1 MATSV
6 PSPTQIQAGF
16 PAGTVLGYPRIGRRR
31 ELKKAVEAFW
41 AGKTSADEL
50 EATARELRLATVRR
64 LVDLGLG
71 AGDAS
76 VPGSFSYYDQVLDVA
91 AALGAVPSRFASLLG
106 TGPADAGR
114 LDLAGY
120 FTVARGQGDD
130 APLEMTKWFDT
141 NYHYLVPEIG
151 PDTPI
156 RFVDDRVV
164 REFVEAKEAGV
175 VTRPV
180 VVGPV
185 TFLALSK
192 AADDAPAGYS
202 PLDRLDDVVAA
213 YADLL
218 RALAAAGAPWVQ
230 LDEPILV
237 TDSVDVPFA
246 DLAAAV
252 ESAYRALATDLRPVP
267 NPGSSPDSSANPAAT
282 PGSAQDVRPAILVA
296 APFGGL
302 QAGAET
308 AGGAVRDGLALLAG
322 TDVDAIAIDLVK
334 GAVPTAADGGV
345 PGLAGKTL
353 VAGVIDGHNVWRA
366 DLAAKL
372 DVLEAVRGLGAGAV
386 AVGTST
392 SLLHVP
398 HDVEDEVFRSTDDAT
413 GPASGTTLD
422 PRLRD
427 WLAFAD
433 QKVGEVATLA
443 RALTEGRDAVAAEV
457 EASRAAVASR
467 AEASGVVVPAVRERA
482 AALTDADF
490 ARGDHAGRAAAQ
502 QERLNLP
509 LLPTTTIGSFPQ
521 TPEIRRARALWTK
534 GELSDADYT
543 TAMREE
549 IARVVALQEELGLDV
564 LVHGEP
570 ERNDMVQ
577 YFAEHLDGFAVTANG
592 WVQSYGSRCVR
603 PPILWGDVTRPEPI
617 TVEWSAYTASLT
629 EKPVKGMLTGPVTIL
644 AWSFVRDDQPLGDT
658 ANQVALALRD
668 EIADLEAAGIG
679 IVQVDEPALREL
691 LPLRKADQP
700 AYLDWS
706 VGSFRLATS
715 GVAAATQ
722 IHTHLCYS
730 EFGEVIGAIDGL
742 DADVTSLEAARSRM
756 EIVPELRDA
765 GYARGIGP
773 GVYDIHSP
781 RVPSTEEVTEL
792 LELAV
797 KSIDPTVVWVNPD
810 CGLKTRRYEETVP
823 SLEHLVAAAKAVR
836 ATLG

>member
-64 LVDLGLG
+64 LVELGLG
-71 AGDAS
+71 ADDAS

-91 AALGAVPSRFASLLG
+91 ASLGAIPSRFASL
-106 TGPADAGR
+106 TDDAGR

-156 RFVDDRVV
+156 RFVDDRIV
-164 REFVEAKEAGV
+164 REFVEAKEAGI

-192 AADDAPAGYS
+192 AADDAASSVAGFR

-237 TDSVDVPFA
+237 TDSVDVPFTE
-246 DLAAAV
+246 LAAAV
-252 ESAYRALATDLRPVP
+252 ESAYRTLATDLRPAP
-267 NPGSSPDSSANPAAT
+267 NPGSLPTESSGSGEI
-282 PGSAQDVRPAILVA
+282 PGSAQGARPAILVA

-302 QAGAET
+302 QAGAEDD
-308 AGGAVRDGLALLAG
+308 GGDARDGLALLAG
-322 TDVDAIAIDLVK
+322 TDVEAIAIDLVK

-372 DVLEAVRGLGAGAV
+372 EVVDALQTLGAGAV

-398 HDVEDEVFRSTDDAT
+398 HDVEDEVFAEAGT
-413 GPASGTTLD
+413 ASGTTLD

-443 RALTEGRDAVAAEV
+443 RALTEGRDAVAAEI

-467 AEASGVVVPAVRERA
+467 AAASGVVVPAVRERA
-482 AALTDADF
+482 AALTDSDF
-490 ARGDHAGRAAAQ
+490 ARGDYAERAAAQ

-509 LLPTTTIGSFPQ
+509 PLPTTTIGSFPQ

-543 TAMREE
+543 AAMREE

-603 PPILWGDVTRPEPI
+603 PPILWGDVTRPAPI

-658 ANQVALALRD
+658 ANQVGLALRD

-691 LPLRKADQP
+691 LPLRRADQP

-715 GVAAATQ
+715 GVEAATQ

-742 DADVTSLEAARSRM
+742 DADVTSVEAARSRM

-765 GYARGIGP
+765 GYSRGIGP

>member
-6 PSPTQIQAGF
+6 PSPALLPVEF

-31 ELKKAVEAFW
+31 ELKRAVESFW
-41 AGKTSADEL
+41 AGRSTADEL
-50 EATARELRLATVRR
+50 EEASRELRLATVRR
-64 LVDLGLG
+64 LVALGLG
-71 AGDAS
+71 ADDAS
-76 VPGSFSYYDQVLDVA
+76 VPGSFSSYDQVLDVA
-91 AALGAVPSRFASLLG
+91 ASLGAVPSRFADL
-106 TGPADAGR
+106 PDAAGR
-114 LDLAGY
+114 LDADAY
-120 FTVARGQGDD
+120 FTLARGEGDR

-151 PDTPI
+151 PETPI

-175 VTRPV
+175 LTRPV

-185 TFLALSK
+185 TFLALAK
-192 AADDAPAGYS
+192 ADDAAPAGYS

-230 LDEPILV
+230 LDEPALV
-237 TDSVDVPFA
+237 TDSLDIPFA

-252 ESAYRALATDLRPVP
+252 ESAYRTLASDIRLVP
-267 NPGSSPDSSANPAAT
+267 NPGLAPDQPSDGGTSQ
-282 PGSAQDVRPAILVA
+282 GSAADLRPAILVA
-296 APFGGL
+296 APFGAL
-302 QAGAET
+302 QGQPLDDGA
-308 AGGAVRDGLALLAG
+308 ARDGLALLAG

-334 GAVPTAADGGV
+334 GALPVGSGPDGTV
-345 PGLAGKTL
+345 PGLATKTL
-353 VAGVIDGHNVWRA
+353 VAGVVDGHNVWRA

-372 DVLEAVRGLGAGAV
+372 DVLDSLSDPAHALGAGAL

-398 HDVEDEVFRSTDDAT
+398 HDVEDEVFG
-413 GPASGTTLD
+413 GPETPGTVLD

-433 QKVGEVATLA
+433 QKVGEVAVLA
-443 RALTEGRDAVAAEV
+443 RAITAGRDAVATEI

-467 AEASGVVVPAVRERA
+467 ATAAGVVVPGVRERA

-490 ARGDHAGRAAAQ
+490 ARGDYAQRAAAQ

-509 LLPTTTIGSFPQ
+509 PLPTTTIGSFPQ
-521 TPEIRRARALWTK
+521 TPEIRRARAQWTT
-534 GELSDADYT
+534 GALADADYT
-543 TAMREE
+543 AAMREE
-549 IARVVALQEELGLDV
+549 IARVVALQEEIGLDV

-629 EKPVKGMLTGPVTIL
+629 TKPVKGMLTGPVTIL

-658 ANQVALALRD
+658 ANQVGLALRD

-691 LPLRKADQP
+691 LPLRRADQP

-715 GVAAATQ
+715 GVEAATQ

-742 DADVTSLEAARSRM
+742 DADVTSVEAARSRM

-781 RVPSTEEVTEL
+781 RVPSTGEVTEL

-797 KSIDPTVVWVNPD
+797 KAIDPVLVWVNPD
-810 CGLKTRRYEETVP
+810 CGLKTRGYDETVP
-823 SLEHLVAAAKAVR
+823 SLDHLVAAAKAVR
-836 ATLG
+836 ATLAR

>member
-1 MATSV
+1 MATSL
-6 PSPTQIQAGF
+6 PSPALLPVGL

-41 AGKTSADEL
+41 AGRTSADEL
-50 EATARELRLATVRR
+50 EATARDLRLATLRR

-71 AGDAS
+71 ADDAS
-76 VPGSFSYYDQVLDVA
+76 VPGSFSYYDQVLDA
-91 AALGAVPSRFASLLG
+91 AALLGAVPARFASL
-106 TGPADAGR
+106 ADADGR

-120 FTVARGQGDD
+120 FTVARGRGDD

-141 NYHYLVPEIG
+141 NYHYLVPEVG
-151 PDTPI
+151 PDTPV

-192 AADDAPAGYS
+192 AADDAPSGYS

-237 TDSVDVPFA
+237 TDSVDVPW
-246 DLAAAV
+246 DELAAAV
-252 ESAYRALATDLRPVP
+252 RSAYGTLATELTV
-267 NPGSSPDSSANPAAT
+267 GAAD
-282 PGSAQDVRPAILVA
+282 PEQARPAVLVA

-302 QAGAET
+302 QAAADGSGA
-308 AGGAVRDGLALLAG
+308 ARDGLALLAG
-322 TDVDAIAIDLVK
+322 TDVDAIAVDLVK
-334 GAVPTAADGGV
+334 GAVPAGTAADGTV
-345 PGLAGKTL
+345 PGLATKTL
-353 VAGVIDGHNVWRA
+353 VAGVVDGHNVWRA
-366 DLAAKL
+366 DLAAAL
-372 DVLEAVRGLGAGAV
+372 DRVDAVRGLGAGAL

-398 HDVEDEVFRSTDDAT
+398 HDVEDETFAAPGTAT
-413 GPASGTTLD
+413 GTTLD
-422 PRLRD
+422 PRLRE

-443 RALTEGRDAVAAEV
+443 RALTDGPEAVADAV

-467 AEASGVVVPAVRERA
+467 AVASGVVVPAVRERA

-490 ARGDHAGRAAAQ
+490 ARGPSAERAAAQ
-502 QERLNLP
+502 AARLQLP
-509 LLPTTTIGSFPQ
+509 PLPTTTIGSFPQ

-534 GELSDADYT
+534 GELPDVEYT
-543 TAMREE
+543 AAMREE
-549 IARVVALQEELGLDV
+549 IARVVALQTELGLDV

-603 PPILWGDVTRPEPI
+603 PPVLWGDVSRPAPI

-629 EKPVKGMLTGPVTIL
+629 DKPVKGMLTGPVTIL

-658 ANQVALALRD
+658 ANQVGLALRD

-691 LPLRKADQP
+691 LPLRRADQP

-706 VGSFRLATS
+706 VRSFRLATS
-715 GVAAATQ
+715 GVEAATQ
-722 IHTHLCYS
+722 VHTHLCYS

-742 DADVTSLEAARSRM
+742 DADVTSVEAARSRM
-756 EIVPELRDA
+756 EIVPELADA
-765 GYARGIGP
+765 GYHRGIGP

-781 RVPSTEEVTEL
+781 RVPGTEEITEL

-797 KSIDPTVVWVNPD
+797 KAIDPALVWVNPD

-823 SLEHLVAAAKAVR
+823 SLEHLVAAARTVR
-836 ATLG
+836 ATLA